1 MNQETKAALT
11 ERQRYWLEHVR
22 SCESSDISIAEYC
35 ATHDLRP
42 QSMYAGK
49 KKLVEKGV
57 LCRTHQLRFQ
67 RAQIVDSCIAN
78 EWRIQ
83 LPNGSVVSFAGGIDV
98 QALTTVLT
106 VTARLA

>member
-35 ATHDLRP
+35 ATHDLKP

-49 KKLVEKGV
+49 KNWLRKACCAVLINCDFNGRRSLILVLLMNGASSYPMGRWFRLLAV
-57 LCRTHQLRFQ
+57 LMFKR
-67 RAQIVDSCIAN
+67 
-78 EWRIQ
+78 
-83 LPNGSVVSFAGGIDV
+83 
-98 QALTTVLT
+98 
-106 VTARLA
+106 